1 MAHLEK
7 HNILNDEQHGFRK
20 GRSCETQLALTINDL
35 AKILDKQGQADVII
49 MDFSKAFDLVPHQR
63 LLLKLRHF
71 GISGTLHTWIKNF
84 LTQRTQQVVLDGA
97 TSSSIAVTSGVPQG
111 TVLGP
116 LLFILY
122 LNDLPDGLSSQVRLL
137 ADDCILYREITSME
151 DSISLQNDINSL
163 CQWESKWQM
172 KFNVSK
178 CFAMRVTHKKK
189 PLLTSYKMND
199 SVLQTV
205 PNHTYLGVDINS
217 KLSWADHINGITSK
231 ANRVLGLLRRNLYS
245 CSPKVKEAA
254 YKSLVRP
261 RLEYCASIWDPYHQE
276 HINKLEAVQ
285 RRAARFVCKD
295 QRRKS
300 SVTSMLANLN
310 WPTLEERRISA
321 RLSLLYKSLHHLV
334 AIDLKDYILKPDNNG
349 ITTRKSSSISFHHP
363 AVKKDCYRFSFIPRT
378 VAEWNCLPSAV
389 RDSPSIETF
398 RNQIRKLN
406 LTSLRRSESINLI

>member
-1 MAHLEK
+1 MELE
-7 HNILNDEQHGFRK
+7 LGDE
-20 GRSCETQLALTINDL
+20 
-35 AKILDKQGQADVII
+35 
-49 MDFSKAFDLVPHQR
+49 
-63 LLLKLRHF
+63 
-71 GISGTLHTWIKNF
+71 GITFESWREI
-84 LTQRTQQVVLDGA
+84 
-97 TSSSIAVTSGVPQG
+97 
-111 TVLGP
+111 VLGP

-151 DSISLQNDINSL
+151 DSITLQNDINSL

-217 KLSWADHINGITSK
+217 KLSWADHINGISFK

-261 RLEYCASIWDPYHQE
+261 RLEYCSSIWDPYHQE

-300 SVTSMLANLN
+300 SVSSMLANLN

-334 AIDLKDYILKPDNNG
+334 AIDLNDYILKPDNNG
-349 ITTRKSSSISFHHP
+349 ISTRKSSSISFHHP

-389 RDSPSIETF
+389 RNSPSIETF
-398 RNQIRKLN
+398 RNQLRKLN
-406 LTSLRRSESINLI
+406 LTSLRRSESINPI